1 MGTKKQKM
9 EISKAIAETIYSKV
23 PPGRFLKKCSDGS
36 GLWKELSKREAEDK
50 AAQAMAYIINAESL
64 KLKRRERR
72 RSLSLPLTQQPRQQD
87 DVAASSTQTADQSQL
102 KPYATNNHLNDNDS
116 SSVAARRLAA
126 GGERVDSNKAL
137 SAASA
142 AAADDELLPA
152 NSIFQ
157 QQLHQLQRQSSATT
171 NPPPISAGIN
181 LLNNRDG
188 SVQVQSQIS
197 QMQYH
202 HQQRHQ
208 QYQQQLLLQNAAA
221 LGNHHTTVELTL
233 LLNQAQQQNQQQ
245 LQLQQLLSQHGTSQH
260 IMQPHPLT
268 SLSAYLPPT
277 LSLSTPSL
285 STPTL
290 SVSNGRYLTG
300 SQPATNNLLQN
311 MHSRWGNLHTQSN
324 VGATTAPQ
332 ALLQT
337 QTQLMNPGL
346 LNPSTSHLQQQL
358 QQQYPRPSTA
368 QQHNSQDPQTNNE
381 PSQADRW
388 MLHHHHRRRL

>member
-36 GLWKELSKREAEDK
+36 GLWKELSKREAADK

-87 DVAASSTQTADQSQL
+87 DVGASSTQTADQSQL

-126 GGERVDSNKAL
+126 GAGGERVDSKKAQ
-137 SAASA
+137 S
-142 AAADDELLPA
+142 AADDELLPA
-152 NSIFQ
+152 NSNLQ
-157 QQLHQLQRQSSATT
+157 QQLLQLQRQSSTTT

-188 SVQVQSQIS
+188 SQVQSQIL

-202 HQQRHQ
+202 QQQQHQ

-233 LLNQAQQQNQQQ
+233 LLNQAQQQHQQQ

-268 SLSAYLPPT
+268 SLSTYLPPT
-277 LSLSTPSL
+277 SSL

-346 LNPSTSHLQQQL
+346 LNSSTRHLQQQL
-358 QQQYPRPSTA
+358 QQQHPLPSPLHQRPAA
-368 QQHNSQDPQTNNE
+368 QQHNSQDPQTTNE
-381 PSQADRW
+381 PSQADRL
-388 MLHHHHRRRL
+388 MLHHHRRRL

>member
-1 MGTKKQKM
+1 MNSTSYLSKDIYKVGTKKQKM

-36 GLWKELSKREAEDK
+36 GLWKELSKREAADK

-87 DVAASSTQTADQSQL
+87 DVGASSAQIADQSQL
-102 KPYATNNHLNDNDS
+102 KPHATNNHLNDNDS

-126 GGERVDSNKAL
+126 GAGGERVDSKKAQ
-137 SAASA
+137 S
-142 AAADDELLPA
+142 AADDELLPA
-152 NSIFQ
+152 NSNLQ
-157 QQLHQLQRQSSATT
+157 QQLLQLQRQSSTTT

-188 SVQVQSQIS
+188 SVQVQSQLL

-202 HQQRHQ
+202 QQQQHQ
-208 QYQQQLLLQNAAA
+208 QYQQQLLL
-221 LGNHHTTVELTL
+221 
-233 LLNQAQQQNQQQ
+233 QQ

-268 SLSAYLPPT
+268 SLSTYLPPT
-277 LSLSTPSL
+277 SSLSAPS
-285 STPTL
+285 L

-311 MHSRWGNLHTQSN
+311 MDSRWGVTCTLSQMLEQQSL
-324 VGATTAPQ
+324 PR
-332 ALLQT
+332 LCCKLK
-337 QTQLMNPGL
+337 
-346 LNPSTSHLQQQL
+346 LN
-358 QQQYPRPSTA
+358 
-368 QQHNSQDPQTNNE
+368 
-381 PSQADRW
+381 
-388 MLHHHHRRRL
+388 